1 MKKRREEGKGRDEM
15 VAMNKGR
22 ALCSKDD
29 HEFSIFSY
37 DEEHYRAIGLI
48 SPFPKGKALDLPAG
62 HGRLSWLLRR
72 NGYQVIAGDIQL
84 SYFQYPEIPIARMD
98 MQSVFPFRDNTFD
111 YAFLIEG
118 PEHFENIY
126 HVFREFARVLK
137 PGGKLVLS
145 CPNYSN
151 IESRL
156 RILLYGIAEPVTSR
170 DQLRT
175 DFKDNPSMVHISRPL
190 YPLLKMALDF
200 AGFDVE
206 EITTV
211 SSKRKQ
217 VLLYPVYLLIGLFTA
232 IKGKKGNAKY
242 WLKESNRASV
252 LMGGNA
258 LMVMAGVSEGN

>member
-1 MKKRREEGKGRDEM
+1 MGKGDDEM
-15 VAMNKGR
+15 IVMNKRG
-22 ALCSKDD
+22 ALCLKDD

-37 DEEHYRAIGLI
+37 DEEHYRAIELI
-48 SPFPKGKALDLPAG
+48 SPFPRGKALDLPAG
-62 HGRLSWLLRR
+62 HGRLSCLLRR
-72 NGYQVIAGDIQL
+72 NGYQVVAGDIQL
-84 SYFQYPEIPIARMD
+84 SYFQYPEIPIVRMD
-98 MQSVFPFRDNTFD
+98 MESVFPFGDNTFD

-118 PEHFENIY
+118 PEHVENIY

-156 RILLYGIAEPVTSR
+156 RMLFYGIVEPVTSR

-175 DFKDNPSMVHISRPL
+175 DFKDNPSMIHISRPL

-206 EITTV
+206 EITAV
-211 SSKRKQ
+211 NSKRKQ

-232 IKGKKGNAKY
+232 LKGEKGNAKY
-242 WLKESNRASV
+242 WLKESNCASV

-258 LMVMAGVSEGN
+258 LMIIASVCKEN

>member
-1 MKKRREEGKGRDEM
+1 LKKRETEGKGSDEM
-15 VAMNKGR
+15 GVMNKGR
-22 ALCSKDD
+22 ALRSQDGR
-29 HEFSIFSY
+29 EFSICSY
-37 DEEHYRAIGLI
+37 DEEHYKAIELI
-48 SPFPKGKALDLPAG
+48 SSFPKGRVLDLPAG

-72 NGYQVIAGDIQL
+72 NGYRVVAGDIQL
-84 SYFQYPEIPIARMD
+84 SYFQNPEIPIARMD
-98 MQSVFPFRDNTFD
+98 MQSVFPFRDNAFD

-118 PEHFENIY
+118 PEHVENIY

-156 RILLYGIAEPVTSR
+156 RMLFYGIAEPVTSR
-170 DQLRT
+170 EQLRT

-211 SSKRKQ
+211 SSKKNQ
-217 VLLYPVYLLIGLFTA
+217 VLLYPFYFLIRLFTA
-232 IKGKKGNAKY
+232 MKGKKGNAKY
-242 WLKESNRASV
+242 WIKESNRASV

-258 LMVMAGVSEGN
+258 LMVMAGVSKGN